1 MRRSSPLRDMAGV
14 FVATGLLLTA
24 YFGAFM
30 VLEQRSDW
38 VAEWLPLRV
47 SVGLTIAPEMP
58 DTPLSVT
65 PLATR
70 QS

>member
-24 YFGAFM
+24 YLGAFL

-38 VAEWLPLRV
+38 VVEWLPLRV
-47 SVGLTIAPEMP
+47 SVGLTIAPELP
-58 DTPLSVT
+58 DPAPSGALGI
-65 PLATR
+65 TR